1 MNVPVHIFR
10 QYDIR
15 GLVGHELTPEIAR
28 AVGRAYGSMAEDQ
41 IGPSPRVVVG
51 HDNRPSSP
59 ELVGALMEGLEAS
72 GAKVVGVPLRPYR
85 TPGNDSLRDSVHAA
99 SVGNRIVEA

>member
-15 GLVGHELTPEIAR
+15 GLVGHELTPEIAE
-28 AVGRAYGSMAEDQ
+28 AVGRAYGSMARDQ

-59 ELVGALMEGLEAS
+59 ELVRALMEGLETS
-72 GAKVVGVPLRPYR
+72 GAKVVDVGMVP
-85 TPGNDSLRDSVHAA
+85 TPVVYWSEHDL
-99 SVGNRIVEA
+99 EADGGIQITG